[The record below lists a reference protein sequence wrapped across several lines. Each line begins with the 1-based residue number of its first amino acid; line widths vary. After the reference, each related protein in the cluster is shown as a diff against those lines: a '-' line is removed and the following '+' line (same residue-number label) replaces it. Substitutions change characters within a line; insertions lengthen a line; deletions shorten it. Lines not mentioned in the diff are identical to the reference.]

1 MTADTNVKTEPFE
14 FAGSGLEDGTGYGAL
29 WLNAKWT
36 VAGLNGAPRF
46 DAGGLSLT
54 TGRQE
59 AK

>member
-1 MTADTNVKTEPFE
+1 MTLKKTNEVEILE
-14 FAGSGLEDGTGYGAL
+14 HAGEGYL
-29 WLNAKWT
+29 RLVDNAKWT